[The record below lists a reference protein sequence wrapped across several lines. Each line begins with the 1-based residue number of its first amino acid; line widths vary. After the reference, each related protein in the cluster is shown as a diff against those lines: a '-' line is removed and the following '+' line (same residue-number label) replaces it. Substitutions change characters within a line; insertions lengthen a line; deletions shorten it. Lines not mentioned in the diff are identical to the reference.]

1 MSSTR
6 SMDLNH
12 RLGLVLHQLRIERGL
27 ALETVADVA
36 GITPRQLA
44 RIEQGLVAPAI
55 PVLVRMAHQ
64 FGMTLTRI
72 SELVQ
77 LPELSQAAT
86 TDVAP
91 RSRARS
97 AQVDL
102 DQPPTAAQL
111 AARETARARAVEF
124 GFTPREQDI
133 AVLLV
138 SGVTTASGIAQALGN
153 QPQTVKNIMHAIFVK
168 AGTTDRVQLALRLL
182 ELW

>member
-12 RLGLVLHQLRIERGL
+12 RLGLVLHQLRIERGF

-36 GITPRQLA
+36 GITPHLLA
-44 RIEQGLVAPAI
+44 RIERGVVAPAV
-55 PVLVRMAHQ
+55 PVLVRVAHQ
-64 FGMTLTRI
+64 FGTTLTRI

-86 TDVAP
+86 TDVVRHP
-91 RSRARS
+91 RSRP
-97 AQVDL
+97 AQVDP
-102 DQPPTAAQL
+102 DQPPTAVQR
-111 AARETARARAVEF
+111 AACETARARAIEL

-138 SGVTTASGIAQALGN
+138 SGVITAFGIAQSLGN
-153 QPQTVKNIMHAIFVK
+153 QPQTVKNILHAMFVK
-168 AGTTDRVQLALRLL
+168 TGTTDRVQLVLRLL
-182 ELW
+182 GLW